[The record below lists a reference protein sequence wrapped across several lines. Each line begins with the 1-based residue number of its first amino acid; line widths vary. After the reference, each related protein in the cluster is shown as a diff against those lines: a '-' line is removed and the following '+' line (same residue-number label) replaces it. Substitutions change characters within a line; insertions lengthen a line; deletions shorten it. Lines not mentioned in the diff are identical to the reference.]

1 MIIGYQRAHF
11 GHSKGCKRRKARFTR
26 CLPVLPGFQSKRHF
40 ADMAKCR
47 PVVLYNCPRPKNP
60 SNFFCPPIDREKML
74 KSLDKKHVKNLQW
87 EFEKNLNFIDSD
99 NSTETDWS
107 DQEKITSDW
116 IEMASSDE
124 PDPFDYINT
133 KLNLFQVI
141 QLYLINDIYENHE
154 GIYST
159 LYNII
164 NDIRLNLD
172 LKELNQKLS
181 GYVSTVRTVHEI
193 WSGNSSYQFSRNPK
207 KKIWK
212 K

>member
-1 MIIGYQRAHF
+1 
-11 GHSKGCKRRKARFTR
+11 
-26 CLPVLPGFQSKRHF
+26 
-40 ADMAKCR
+40 
-47 PVVLYNCPRPKNP
+47 
-60 SNFFCPPIDREKML
+60 ML
-74 KSLDKKHVKNLQW
+74 KSLNKKHVKNLQS
-87 EFEKNLNFIDSD
+87 EFEKNLNFTDSD
-99 NSTETDWS
+99 NSPDSDWLN
-107 DQEKITSDW
+107 EKITSDW

-181 GYVSTVRTVHEI
+181 GYVSTVRTVLGI
-193 WSGNSSYQFSRNPK
+193 WYGNSSYQFARNPK

>member
-1 MIIGYQRAHF
+1 
-11 GHSKGCKRRKARFTR
+11 
-26 CLPVLPGFQSKRHF
+26 
-40 ADMAKCR
+40 
-47 PVVLYNCPRPKNP
+47 
-60 SNFFCPPIDREKML
+60 ML

-87 EFEKNLNFIDSD
+87 EFEKNLNFTDSD
-99 NSTETDWS
+99 NSPDSDWLN
-107 DQEKITSDW
+107 EKITSDW

-181 GYVSTVRTVHEI
+181 GYVSTEI
-193 WSGNSSYQFSRNPK
+193 TGPGSGTGIPRNDQFSRNQK